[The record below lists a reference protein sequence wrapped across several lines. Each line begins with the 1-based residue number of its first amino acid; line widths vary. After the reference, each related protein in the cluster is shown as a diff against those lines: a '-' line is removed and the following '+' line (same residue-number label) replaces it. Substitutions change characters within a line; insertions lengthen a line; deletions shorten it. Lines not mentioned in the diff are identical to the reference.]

1 MDDFETKDE
10 FQEFCKVFDE
20 SDQELYEDVRFK
32 LGTDFQKGWG
42 HNSIYNVT
50 DFKNGTLEAL
60 ERTRQKLSCKS
71 AEEIIDI
78 LYTLEYSNKRIIYI
92 IWKLGYLNISFRD
105 LRKYLEQNKRRLK
118 ESREKY
124 MSELGK
130 KKIQLFQ
137 DAQEKVLSAEEKTLN
152 IYLEAIKECQEE
164 LENNPKL
171 VIEEPT
177 KFKRL
182 SRTIN
187 ELQEKI
193 DAMHGVTKKRDAS
206 IRINEQ
212 LTLLQETKK
221 LESNPIDTPAIE
233 NGELEHNERL
243 L

>member
-10 FQEFCKVFDE
+10 FEEFCKVFDE

-221 LESNPIDTPAIE
+221 LESNPVDTPAIK

>member
-1 MDDFETKDE
+1 MDDFESKDQFE
-10 FQEFCKVFDE
+10 EFCKVFDE

-60 ERTRQKLSCKS
+60 EQTRQKLSCKS

-124 MSELGK
+124 MAELGK

-137 DAQEKVLSAEEKTLN
+137 DAQDKVLSAEEKTLN

-164 LENNPKL
+164 LENHPKL

-221 LESNPIDTPAIE
+221 LESSPVDTPAIE